1 MRGGGCLPV
10 PRTLAARYSI
20 FIDLLQ
26 LKRILVL
33 TLRMTSLTLLSEAGT
48 VKGEGGREGIM
59 QMSMQEEERGVYL
72 RGAGGSGMIRRF
84 TCDHTLA

>member
-20 FIDLLQ
+20 FVDLLE

-33 TLRMTSLTLLSEAGT
+33 TLRMTSLTLFSEAGT
-48 VKGEGGREGIM
+48 VKGEGRTGSHRCSCKRRE
-59 QMSMQEEERGVYL
+59 V
-72 RGAGGSGMIRRF
+72 F
-84 TCDHTLA
+84 TCAEPEGLG